1 MKRTRTRTRTMII
14 ICAYSIIIS
23 FHTKMAKKTMRKSR
37 NTIRQSRARR
47 GSRRQMRKN
56 KTMKRGG
63 GFGSVFGN
71 MAGNLAKAGLNR
83 AVKTGINHAAS
94 AANNGRISFSNP
106 QGVKMPTNLLGVA
119 KSSFDKHTNNSPGMS
134 PVDRFKSFGEGV
146 SKFSNSGLGKSL
158 LNSKVVNNLGDSM
171 NRSIKERMTNFSVGT
186 GK

>member
-1 MKRTRTRTRTMII
+1 MII

-23 FHTKMAKKTMRKSR
+23 FHTKMSKKTM
-37 NTIRQSRARR
+37 RQSRARR

-63 GFGSVFGN
+63 GFGFN
-71 MAGNLAKAGLNR
+71 LDTMKNLTRAGVDH
-83 AVKTGINHAAS
+83 AVKTGINRATS
-94 AANNGRISFSNP
+94 NGRISAMNP
-106 QGVKMPTNLLGVA
+106 QGVKMPTNLLGFA
-119 KSSFDKHTNNSPGMS
+119 KSSFDKHTNNSHGMS

-158 LNSKVVNNLGDSM
+158 LNSKVVNKLGDSM

-186 GK
+186 APENKR

>member
-1 MKRTRTRTRTMII
+1 
-14 ICAYSIIIS
+14 
-23 FHTKMAKKTMRKSR
+23 MAKKTMRKSR

-63 GFGSVFGN
+63 GFGLNFDTMKS
-71 MAGNLAKAGLNR
+71 LTRSGLNH

-94 AANNGRISFSNP
+94 NGRISFSNP
-106 QGVKMPTNLLGVA
+106 KGVNMPTNLLGLA

-146 SKFSNSGLGKSL
+146 SKFSNSEAGKSI
-158 LNSKVVNNLGDSM
+158 LNSKVVHKLGNSA
-171 NRSIKERMTNFSVGT
+171 NSSLKKHITNITVGT